1 MIRAGESEMESVI
14 TTRRIRF
21 MQILSSYLHLVVI
34 VPRVARPAGQQPPGR
49 DGLEQGGVS
58 WENINIPQVQYIIH
72 HLHRVT
78 PLLPLAVM
86 DHGDLEGLD
95 GS

>member
-1 MIRAGESEMESVI
+1 MESVI

-21 MQILSSYLHLVVI
+21 MQILSCYLHLAVI
-34 VPRVARPAGQQPPGR
+34 VPHVAHLAGQQTPVGG
-49 DGLEQGGVS
+49 GLVHSPS
-58 WENINIPQVQYIIH
+58 WENINIPQLQYIIH
-72 HLHRVT
+72 HLHNAT

-86 DHGDLEGLD
+86 DHEDLESLDD